1 MSTAGNCIS
10 DADIWMKFKKGDKD
24 AFALLF
30 VKYSPLLNHYGNKT
44 ISDRDVVEDCVQD
57 LFIYLWNHRKTLV
70 DVSSVKYYL
79 IVCLRRRLK
88 NHMVV
93 RKREQVLS
101 RELVEEDIDQGM
113 LSDETGVAGSIHNEN
128 LILSI
133 NHEIQN
139 LPERQ
144 RQAFTLRYIEHKS
157 YDEITTIMNVNYQ
170 SGRKHVYKALLSLK
184 QKFNTVIKNKE
195 EK

>member
-1 MSTAGNCIS
+1 
-10 DADIWMKFKKGDKD
+10 
-24 AFALLF
+24 
-30 VKYSPLLNHYGNKT
+30 
-44 ISDRDVVEDCVQD
+44 
-57 LFIYLWNHRKTLV
+57 
-70 DVSSVKYYL
+70 VKYYL

-93 RKREQVLS
+93 KKREQILC
-101 RELVEEDIDQGM
+101 RELMEEDTSRGM
-113 LSDETGVAGSIHNEN
+113 LSEESRITGPINDES

-144 RQAFTLRYIEHKS
+144 RQALTLRYIEQKS

-184 QKFNTVIKNKE
+184 HKFDDIIKNKE